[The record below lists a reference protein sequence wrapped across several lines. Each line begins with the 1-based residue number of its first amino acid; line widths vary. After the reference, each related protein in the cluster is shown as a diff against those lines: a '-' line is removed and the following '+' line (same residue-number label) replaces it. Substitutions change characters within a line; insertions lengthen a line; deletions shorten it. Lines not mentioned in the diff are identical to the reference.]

1 MGNVLF
7 QDGDVMITMDEWGS
21 LHSTEG
27 GMSMEDSYYLNWKSN
42 DTQEQDEIN
51 LEDY

>member
-27 GMSMEDSYYLNWKSN
+27 GMSMGDSYYREMNF
-42 DTQEQDEIN
+42 DGDFVEE
-51 LEDY
+51 EVYE